1 MNAPV
6 SFEHTL
12 TTAHRDA
19 IEHAN
24 CWRGRCVNQFAR
36 GERLISEALLTAV
49 PGAKLPMLLGQRVDK
64 LAKLVEAKPK
74 SANAIETFRGLGSIR
89 NAIVHGDGSVFIDG
103 QGRWLLQLTF
113 VAGNALVQETVN
125 ELEAD
130 RLLREIQQ
138 CVQRLGTQLKAN
150 SRTPDRAGRPSSAAP
165 ARRAGWRRT

>member
-12 TTAHRDA
+12 TTAHREA
-19 IEHAN
+19 IEHVN

-36 GERLISEALLTAV
+36 GERLISEALLTAI

-74 SANAIETFRGLGSIR
+74 SAKAVEAFRGLGSLR

-125 ELEAD
+125 KVDAD
-130 RLLREIQQ
+130 RLLRKIQQ

-150 SRTPDRAGRPSSAAP
+150 SQTPGPTGASS
-165 ARRAGWRRT
+165 